1 MAVAERFISLEDL
14 EILETIGALHTGV
27 GNYGRVRLCR
37 IKQSPGTEVFALKI
51 MKKSSLIRM
60 KQVDHV
66 KSEKRL
72 LEQVVHPFV
81 CHL

>member
-1 MAVAERFISLEDL
+1 MAEEQRFISLEDL
-14 EILETIGALHTGV
+14 ELLETIGTVYSGV

-37 IKQSPGTEVFALKI
+37 VKQAAEIFALKI
-51 MKKSSLIRM
+51 MKKDRLIRT

-72 LEQVVHPFV
+72 LEQLSHPFI